1 VDHNIL
7 SNSDSHL
14 DSSIVQ
20 IVDHHKQ
27 EHPFSDN
34 IEMLIETVGS
44 CSTLISSII
53 CETLPEILDVVS
65 ASLLLG
71 KWENNEL

>member
-1 VDHNIL
+1 
-7 SNSDSHL
+7 
-14 DSSIVQ
+14 
-20 IVDHHKQ
+20 
-27 EHPFSDN
+27 
-34 IEMLIETVGS
+34 MLIETVGS